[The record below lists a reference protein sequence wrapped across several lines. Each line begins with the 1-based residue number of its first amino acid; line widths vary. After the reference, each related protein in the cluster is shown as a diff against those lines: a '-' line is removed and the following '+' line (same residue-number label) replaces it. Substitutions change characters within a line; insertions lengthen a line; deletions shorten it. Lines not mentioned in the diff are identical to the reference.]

1 MSRALMT
8 SAPNQYIIIAIAT
21 SSSKSLSKKMIKP
34 SIYVHKKEVHIMGR
48 KEIHRKINKNV

>member
-1 MSRALMT
+1 MT